1 MIKPINKDD
10 NMKLKEKMRNSITQ
24 DDIMKSFVM
33 IQKKRESK
41 PQIPIFND
49 KKNEE
54 LKKKEKDNIK
64 KESKVEE
71 NNFKAKLNIFNST
84 PIQIKENT
92 CRNSVSNN
100 NNNNNL
106 KKSINSSN
114 FNTQNN
120 NNNNKSKELFK
131 NNMNNKD
138 RKSIP
143 NKNTQPNNT
152 NYFTETNK
160 TRKISDFSYEIRNS
174 AQMPQVIMKPNN
186 NNNNNINKSKKSL
199 NQITKP
205 KNNNNLSNNN
215 TTKEIKSVNNNNLY
229 DNNKNVIKKVNSLN
243 NYNCKNNITKE
254 LVQKDLKEEIK
265 KKTKSIK
272 SKISKMN
279 IDNFSS
285 IKYKDK
291 YNLYDEEEL
300 DEVMQ
305 INDEKSRISKK
316 ELSKVKRTK
325 TSDSEKN
332 QKEQILLRKRHSLL
346 DDNNSLTI
354 KLPSKENYTKDDF
367 EVITFIGK
375 GAYGTVLKVCLK
387 KDPNKIYAIKK
398 LDINSLFSVNR
409 LYQAYLENDILRELD
424 NPYIVKIYGAF
435 EAEGKIHLVMDFFPK
450 GDLSYFLKNN
460 NLKDDIIRFYA
471 AEMVLFLEYMQ
482 SKNLVHR
489 DLKPQNIMIDEKGH
503 LKVIDFGTVR
513 KLGFYY
519 DRREMKFKEEKAF
532 ERLDSEDIKGVKNI
546 VNPDEE
552 DADVDDYDDE
562 DEDEEDEDDDENN
575 DNENK
580 ENNKNDLNEKKIKKI
595 QKVRARRSM
604 TFVGTAEYISPEVI
618 GDRPAEFGTDI
629 WAFGV
634 MLYEMYFKTTPFKAI
649 TPYLTFRN
657 IEKPQIKF
665 PEDIKVKDD
674 AKDLILKILVAEPKK
689 RLGGGEPN
697 TQYDIANLKKHHFFK
712 GIKWKDL
719 HNINPPGYKNYKY
732 YECKK
737 KSIYKDDGKKDISDG
752 YVVFDD
758 NSKRNRSSNIRIIK
772 EGIIKKK
779 STWFHYEKK
788 KIILDST
795 PRIILSPINDP
806 KTQKEILLDKKCKV
820 TIVDDTCFDLKVHGK
835 TYRFKKNTN
844 DENNWV
850 ELIFDTIEEY
860 GK

>member
-1 MIKPINKDD
+1 MIKPINKGD
-10 NMKLKEKMRNSITQ
+10 NMRNSITQ
-24 DDIMKSFVM
+24 DDIMKSFAM

-41 PQIPIFND
+41 TQIPIFSD
-49 KKNEE
+49 KKNED
-54 LKKKEKDNIK
+54 LKKKEKDNTK

-71 NNFKAKLNIFNST
+71 NNFKAKINIFNST
-84 PIQIKENT
+84 PIQNKTYNLK
-92 CRNSVSNN
+92 NSITSVD
-100 NNNNNL
+100 NNNL

-114 FNTQNN
+114 FNIQN
-120 NNNNKSKELFK
+120 NNNNKSKEIVK

-138 RKSIP
+138 RKTLPS
-143 NKNTQPNNT
+143 KNTQPNHT

-160 TRKISDFSYEIRNS
+160 TRKISDFSNDIRKS
-174 AQMPQVIMKPNN
+174 TQMPQIIMKPNN
-186 NNNNNINKSKKSL
+186 NNNNNKNKSEKTQNQINKS
-199 NQITKP
+199 

-215 TTKEIKSVNNNNLY
+215 TTKEIKSVNNNSLY
-229 DNNKNVIKKVNSLN
+229 DNNNKNVVKKVNSFN
-243 NYNCKNNITKE
+243 NYNCKNNIIKE
-254 LVQKDLKEEIK
+254 LVQKDLKKEIK

-272 SKISKMN
+272 SKISIMD
-279 IDNFSS
+279 IDNLSS
-285 IKYKDK
+285 IKFKDE
-291 YNLYDEEEL
+291 YHLYDEEEL

-316 ELSKVKRTK
+316 ELSRVKRTK
-325 TSDSEKN
+325 TDANENN
-332 QKEQILLRKRHSLL
+332 QKEQILLKKRHSLL

-354 KLPSKENYTKDDF
+354 KLSSKENYTKDDF

-375 GAYGTVLKVCLK
+375 GAYGTVLKVYLK
-387 KDPNKIYAIKK
+387 KDPSKIYAIKK

-424 NPYIVKIYGAF
+424 NPYIVKTYGAF

-519 DRREMKFKEEKAF
+519 DRREMKFKEEKVF
-532 ERLDSEDIKGVKNI
+532 ERIDSEDIKGVKNI

-562 DEDEEDEDDDENN
+562 DEEDEDDDENN
-575 DNENK
+575 DNGNKENK
-580 ENNKNDLNEKKIKKI
+580 ENNINDLNEKKIKKI

-657 IEKPQIKF
+657 IEKPKIKF

-697 TQYDIANLKKHHFFK
+697 TQYDIANLKKHHYFK
-712 GIKWKDL
+712 GVKWNNL
-719 HNINPPGYKNYKY
+719 HNIDPPGMKNYKY

-737 KSIYKDDGKKDISDG
+737 KSIYKDEKKDTSDG
-752 YVVFDD
+752 YVVFED
-758 NSKRNRSSNIRIIK
+758 NSRNRSSNIRIIK

-795 PRIILSPINDP
+795 PRIILSPINEP
-806 KTQKEILLDKKCKV
+806 KTQKEIHLDKKCKV
-820 TIVDDTCFDLKVHGK
+820 TIVDETCFDLKANGK
-835 TYRFKKNTN
+835 TYRFKKISN
-844 DENNWV
+844 DETNWV
-850 ELIFDTIEEY
+850 ELIFDTIEQY